1 MLCEWRRAAV
11 VLSFCNL
18 CSAEHFFK
26 EHQQQI
32 GELEINFYSKDS
44 VNEFIKTTTID
55 TYEIIQEELFNKG
68 EQKSVKTDKKTENI

>member
-1 MLCEWRRAAV
+1 M
-11 VLSFCNL
+11 LSFCNL

-26 EHQQQI
+26 EYQQQI

-55 TYEIIQEELFNKG
+55 TYEIIQEELFNKR
-68 EQKSVKTDKKTENI
+68 EKNQ

>member
-1 MLCEWRRAAV
+1 M
-11 VLSFCNL
+11 LSFCNL

-55 TYEIIQEELFNKG
+55 TYEIIQEELFNKR